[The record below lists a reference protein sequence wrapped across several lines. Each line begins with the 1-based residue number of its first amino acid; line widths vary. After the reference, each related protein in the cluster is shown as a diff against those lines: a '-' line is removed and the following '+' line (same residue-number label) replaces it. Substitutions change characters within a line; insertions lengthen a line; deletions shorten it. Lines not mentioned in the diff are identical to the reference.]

1 MDPHNAKEFASMD
14 SMKYWN
20 RVDWYNGGMEHTARH
35 LLYARFWVQFLY
47 NIGLVPHKEMIWTRV
62 SHGMVLGSNGE
73 KMSKSKGNV
82 INPDDIVN
90 EYGADTLRTYEMF
103 MGDYRQ
109 DAPWSTDSLKGCKR
123 FIDKIIRVYDKV
135 NNEEGFSKDLEL
147 IQNKTIKSVTN
158 DLETM
163 GYNTYISSLMI
174 LTNAYD
180 DKDSITKEDYR
191 LLLKLMNPV
200 APHITEELN
209 EKLGYKPLCED
220 TWPTYDES
228 KLVEKNI
235 DIAVQV
241 NGKVR
246 STININIDED
256 EDSIKEKALKEEN
269 VQKHIEGKEIVKI
282 IVIKGKIVNIV
293 VK

>member
-1 MDPHNAKEFASMD
+1 
-14 SMKYWN
+14 
-20 RVDWYNGGMEHTARH
+20 
-35 LLYARFWVQFLY
+35 
-47 NIGLVPHKEMIWTRV
+47 
-62 SHGMVLGSNGE
+62 
-73 KMSKSKGNV
+73 
-82 INPDDIVN
+82 
-90 EYGADTLRTYEMF
+90 
-103 MGDYRQ
+103 
-109 DAPWSTDSLKGCKR
+109 
-123 FIDKIIRVYDKV
+123 
-135 NNEEGFSKDLEL
+135 
-147 IQNKTIKSVTN
+147 
-158 DLETM
+158 M

-228 KLVEKNI
+228 KLVEKSI

-282 IVIKGKIVNIV
+282 IAIKGKIVNIV

>member
-1 MDPHNAKEFASMD
+1 MEV
-14 SMKYWN
+14 WN
-20 RVDWYNGGMEHTARH
+20 IPQDIY
-35 LLYARFWVQFLY
+35 Y
-47 NIGLVPHKEMIWTRV
+47 
-62 SHGMVLGSNGE
+62 GMVLGSNGE

-228 KLVEKNI
+228 KLVEKSI

-282 IVIKGKIVNIV
+282 IAIKGKIVNIV
-293 VK
+293 AK

>member
-1 MDPHNAKEFASMD
+1 
-14 SMKYWN
+14 
-20 RVDWYNGGMEHTARH
+20 
-35 LLYARFWVQFLY
+35 
-47 NIGLVPHKEMIWTRV
+47 
-62 SHGMVLGSNGE
+62 
-73 KMSKSKGNV
+73 MSKSKGNV

-228 KLVEKNI
+228 KLVEKTLI
-235 DIAVQV
+235 SQC
-241 NGKVR
+241 KLM
-246 STININIDED
+246 
-256 EDSIKEKALKEEN
+256 EKYVLL
-269 VQKHIEGKEIVKI
+269 
-282 IVIKGKIVNIV
+282 
-293 VK
+293 

>member
-1 MDPHNAKEFASMD
+1 
-14 SMKYWN
+14 
-20 RVDWYNGGMEHTARH
+20 
-35 LLYARFWVQFLY
+35 
-47 NIGLVPHKEMIWTRV
+47 
-62 SHGMVLGSNGE
+62 
-73 KMSKSKGNV
+73 MSKSKGYV

-90 EYGADTLRTYEMF
+90 EDGADTLRTYEMF

-228 KLVEKNI
+228 KLVEKSI

>member
-1 MDPHNAKEFASMD
+1 
-14 SMKYWN
+14 
-20 RVDWYNGGMEHTARH
+20 
-35 LLYARFWVQFLY
+35 
-47 NIGLVPHKEMIWTRV
+47 
-62 SHGMVLGSNGE
+62 
-73 KMSKSKGNV
+73 
-82 INPDDIVN
+82 
-90 EYGADTLRTYEMF
+90 

-228 KLVEKNI
+228 KLVEKSI

-282 IVIKGKIVNIV
+282 IAIKGKIVNIV

>member
-1 MDPHNAKEFASMD
+1 
-14 SMKYWN
+14 
-20 RVDWYNGGMEHTARH
+20 
-35 LLYARFWVQFLY
+35 
-47 NIGLVPHKEMIWTRV
+47 
-62 SHGMVLGSNGE
+62 
-73 KMSKSKGNV
+73 
-82 INPDDIVN
+82 
-90 EYGADTLRTYEMF
+90 MF

-191 LLLKLMNPV
+191 LLL
-200 APHITEELN
+200 
-209 EKLGYKPLCED
+209 GYKPLCED

>member
-1 MDPHNAKEFASMD
+1 
-14 SMKYWN
+14 MKYWN

-228 KLVEKNI
+228 KLVEKSI

>member
-1 MDPHNAKEFASMD
+1 
-14 SMKYWN
+14 MKYWN

-180 DKDSITKEDYR
+180 DKYSITKEDYR

-228 KLVEKNI
+228 KLVEKSI

-282 IVIKGKIVNIV
+282 IAIKGKIVNIV
-293 VK
+293 AK

>member
-1 MDPHNAKEFASMD
+1 
-14 SMKYWN
+14 
-20 RVDWYNGGMEHTARH
+20 
-35 LLYARFWVQFLY
+35 
-47 NIGLVPHKEMIWTRV
+47 
-62 SHGMVLGSNGE
+62 
-73 KMSKSKGNV
+73 
-82 INPDDIVN
+82 
-90 EYGADTLRTYEMF
+90 

-269 VQKHIEGKEIVKI
+269 VQKHIEGKETVKI